1 MQMDQAKRDT
11 EMPPARFTPQEQE
24 NLVLSAAAECI
35 EAKSLIAFTMSDVSK
50 ASGLSMGS
58 VYKHVQSKEDV
69 LVALVVKSMQHMHG
83 VFEEFFA
90 LDLTAPEKVI
100 GSVLWTP
107 DKLYLHPFGV
117 HMEMMVRNEAVL
129 AKASPRWLNTMTQID
144 LSMEAL
150 FKNAME
156 KAFDAGEMT
165 VESDERAKV
174 IEELMVGIW
183 SLNVG
188 FVQVAYQ
195 RGSRAPH
202 QNTAPLPFPL
212 PLNHPLVAAAR
223 RLINSYE
230 WKVPLDEKSIERVS
244 TVMTDMG
251 YR

>member
-1 MQMDQAKRDT
+1 
-11 EMPPARFTPQEQE
+11 MPPSRFTPQEEE
-24 NLVLSAAAECI
+24 NLVLKAAAECI
-35 EAKSLIAFTMSDVSK
+35 EAKSLIAFTMSDISK

-69 LVALVVKSMQHMHG
+69 LVALVAKSMKHMHA

-90 LDLTAPEKVI
+90 KDLSAPEQMI

-117 HMEMMVRNEAVL
+117 HMEMMVHNDAVL
-129 AKASPRWLNTMTQID
+129 AKASPRWLDTIARID

-150 FKNAME
+150 FVKAIE
-156 KAFDAGEMT
+156 KAIDDGELT
-165 VESDERAKV
+165 VASSERAKV
-174 IEELMVGIW
+174 TEELMVGVW
-183 SLNVG
+183 SLYVG

-202 QNTAPLPFPL
+202 QDAIQLPFPL
-212 PLNHPLVAAAR
+212 PLDHALVCAAR
-223 RLINSYE
+223 RLINSYS
-230 WKVPLDEKSIERVS
+230 WKVPLDDKSIERVS
-244 TVMTDMG
+244 GVMTEMG